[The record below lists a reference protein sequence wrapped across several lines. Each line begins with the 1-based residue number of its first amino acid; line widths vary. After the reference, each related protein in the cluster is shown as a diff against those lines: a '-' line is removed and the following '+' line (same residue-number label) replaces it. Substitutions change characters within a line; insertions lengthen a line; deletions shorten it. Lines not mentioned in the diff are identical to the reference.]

1 MINKLLFFLFFRI
14 TIIGIAIYLMIM
26 IMIMKQYSCESV
38 TMEDLHL
45 DNLSDNNDTNNI
57 LYRLKDVQYTRVVIG
72 VYIVV
77 GVYYVLKIGYHL
89 YIK

>member
-26 IMIMKQYSCESV
+26 IMKQYSCESV

-45 DNLSDNNDTNNI
+45 DNNDTNNI
-57 LYRLKDVQYTRVVIG
+57 LYRLKDVPYMPVVKG
-72 VYIVV
+72 VCIVTC
-77 GVYYVLKIGYHL
+77 VYFAVKIYSYL